1 MEDSLKKKVRKRS
14 GHKLFV
20 KNVLS
25 SYGDFLPE
33 EGRDL
38 SGLSK
43 NKLESYRRTLNKQK
57 LELDT
62 LNNEIFDLLPKEA
75 VEKETQEKLEFES
88 EIEDALCIIEGAI
101 GSFSLKDGQSIGN
114 ENFNTSSASSA
125 ETTGAFKQQAK
136 LQKLSMPT
144 FDGKVENWPSFYDIF
159 ESAVHCDPHLSNV
172 TKFQYLQS
180 LLKGVAK
187 EAIAGLK
194 VTNAN
199 YESALQILKER
210 FGQKQILITTHVT
223 TLVSLSPV
231 ESCSDLK
238 NLRTLYDKTESVVR
252 SLDGLGITEENYGTF
267 LTPVLLGKLPNELK
281 ITISRRLG
289 NGNWD
294 LKRLLDTFKEELMI
308 RENCF
313 LMPNDGRKRLPR
325 VSPYREREERQPT
338 VSTLYTSGNRVAKPN
353 CVFCKGDHPSQ
364 KCQTVTKPSTRRRI
378 LMQNGRCFMCFKT
391 GHIAV
396 NCLSNIKCYTCGGKH
411 HVTICSAE
419 KSPTKGGPVAVEKRR
434 EIPPPVVGDMQY
446 QPSEH
451 SVHLE
456 QGMSQNI
463 LLQTARAK
471 VSSPQNENTTA
482 NVRILLDSGAQRT
495 YISYKL
501 RDKLALPT
509 KAFLNVSI
517 KPDER
522 DFLRF
527 LWVNDISDSDK
538 LEIVCF
544 RFTRLVF
551 GLVSSPFVLNA
562 TIRAHLAKYA
572 QSNEKFVRNVL
583 NCLYVD
589 DFISTFSSKTEAL
602 ESYKELKLCFKRGG
616 FNLRKW
622 ESNCCELADEIG
634 LAWDKTSDR
643 IRFDFSKIFSND
655 CQFVTKREIL
665 SSTAKIYDPLGL
677 LSPIVVP
684 LKLLFQELCK
694 KKVNWDTK
702 LSEEISTEWRTIV
715 SDIQS
720 SPPVFVNRSVTDV
733 NKDEID
739 HVELHGFSDA
749 SSIAFGAAVYI
760 RVVKKSGK
768 ISVDLVAAKT
778 RLVPLKSDTIPRLEL
793 MAALEDIET
802 NDLTVEEVENA
813 RISWLRVIQ
822 SHLSSERNFDKNLV
836 YLRVYED
843 ENGRRLI
850 DAPNVETY
858 AEYDSSKTKLT
869 HRQSHLKSLLKHF
882 WNRWS
887 SEYLLTL
894 REFHKN
900 KGKTGARIVAVGD
913 VVVIL
918 NDKVKRQQWKLGKIL
933 KVYPGKDNI
942 VRAADVKTTDSAGR
956 SIILKRSITHLYPLE
971 VREDSEKDYG
981 IAAAAEP
988 AVSEVFDVPIRF
1000 IADEEA
1006 EELIN

>member
-1 MEDSLKKKVRKRS
+1 MKYLAGAKTPSWAN
-14 GHKLFV
+14 
-20 KNVLS
+20 NV
-25 SYGDFLPE
+25 
-33 EGRDL
+33 
-38 SGLSK
+38 
-43 NKLESYRRTLNKQK
+43 
-57 LELDT
+57 
-62 LNNEIFDLLPKEA
+62 
-75 VEKETQEKLEFES
+75 
-88 EIEDALCIIEGAI
+88 
-101 GSFSLKDGQSIGN
+101 
-114 ENFNTSSASSA
+114 
-125 ETTGAFKQQAK
+125 
-136 LQKLSMPT
+136 
-144 FDGKVENWPSFYDIF
+144 
-159 ESAVHCDPHLSNV
+159 
-172 TKFQYLQS
+172 
-180 LLKGVAK
+180 
-187 EAIAGLK
+187 
-194 VTNAN
+194 
-199 YESALQILKER
+199 LKER
-210 FGQKQILITTHVT
+210 KIEEEDESFSKSSFKNEDIENNAKIL
-223 TLVSLSPV
+223 
-231 ESCSDLK
+231 
-238 NLRTLYDKTESVVR
+238 
-252 SLDGLGITEENYGTF
+252 
-267 LTPVLLGKLPNELK
+267 
-281 ITISRRLG
+281 
-289 NGNWD
+289 
-294 LKRLLDTFKEELMI
+294 
-308 RENCF
+308 
-313 LMPNDGRKRLPR
+313 
-325 VSPYREREERQPT
+325 
-338 VSTLYTSGNRVAKPN
+338 
-353 CVFCKGDHPSQ
+353 
-364 KCQTVTKPSTRRRI
+364 
-378 LMQNGRCFMCFKT
+378 
-391 GHIAV
+391 
-396 NCLSNIKCYTCGGKH
+396 
-411 HVTICSAE
+411 
-419 KSPTKGGPVAVEKRR
+419 
-434 EIPPPVVGDMQY
+434 
-446 QPSEH
+446 
-451 SVHLE
+451 
-456 QGMSQNI
+456 
-463 LLQTARAK
+463 
-471 VSSPQNENTTA
+471 
-482 NVRILLDSGAQRT
+482 
-495 YISYKL
+495 
-501 RDKLALPT
+501 
-509 KAFLNVSI
+509 
-517 KPDER
+517 
-522 DFLRF
+522 
-527 LWVNDISDSDK
+527 
-538 LEIVCF
+538 
-544 RFTRLVF
+544 
-551 GLVSSPFVLNA
+551 
-562 TIRAHLAKYA
+562 
-572 QSNEKFVRNVL
+572 
-583 NCLYVD
+583 
-589 DFISTFSSKTEAL
+589 
-602 ESYKELKLCFKRGG
+602 
-616 FNLRKW
+616 
-622 ESNCCELADEIG
+622 G

-793 MAALEDIET
+793 MAALVLSRLIKSVKEALKPVIEVDKIFCWVDSQIVLWWIFSREKEYKPFVQNRVLEIRKHVPPSCWNFCPTDLNPADLASRGCKMSQISGSEIWWFGPTFLAKSENYWPAVLNFETKTKIPEDVSFELNRETKSNPRKDFSDVFVGVSTASNYALENVIKAEDFSDENRLFRVSAYVFRFVENLKRRLLKEDIET

-843 ENGRRLI
+843 ENGLLRCRGRRLI
-850 DAPNVETY
+850 DTPNVETY

-988 AVSEVFDVPIRF
+988 AVSDVFDVPIRF

>member
-62 LNNEIFDLLPKEA
+62 LNNEIFDLLPEEA

-210 FGQKQILITTHVT
+210 FGQKQILISTHVT

-471 VSSPQNENTTA
+471 KAEIIKEEEDESRDET
-482 NVRILLDSGAQRT
+482 RT
-495 YISYKL
+495 FDVGPSTSTP
-501 RDKLALPT
+501 DK
-509 KAFLNVSI
+509 
-517 KPDER
+517 
-522 DFLRF
+522 
-527 LWVNDISDSDK
+527 
-538 LEIVCF
+538 
-544 RFTRLVF
+544 
-551 GLVSSPFVLNA
+551 
-562 TIRAHLAKYA
+562 H
-572 QSNEKFVRNVL
+572 
-583 NCLYVD
+583 
-589 DFISTFSSKTEAL
+589 
-602 ESYKELKLCFKRGG
+602 
-616 FNLRKW
+616 LRK
-622 ESNCCELADEIG
+622 
-634 LAWDKTSDR
+634 
-643 IRFDFSKIFSND
+643 
-655 CQFVTKREIL
+655 
-665 SSTAKIYDPLGL
+665 
-677 LSPIVVP
+677 
-684 LKLLFQELCK
+684 
-694 KKVNWDTK
+694 
-702 LSEEISTEWRTIV
+702 
-715 SDIQS
+715 
-720 SPPVFVNRSVTDV
+720 
-733 NKDEID
+733 
-739 HVELHGFSDA
+739 
-749 SSIAFGAAVYI
+749 
-760 RVVKKSGK
+760 
-768 ISVDLVAAKT
+768 
-778 RLVPLKSDTIPRLEL
+778 
-793 MAALEDIET
+793 
-802 NDLTVEEVENA
+802 
-813 RISWLRVIQ
+813 
-822 SHLSSERNFDKNLV
+822 
-836 YLRVYED
+836 
-843 ENGRRLI
+843 
-850 DAPNVETY
+850 
-858 AEYDSSKTKLT
+858 
-869 HRQSHLKSLLKHF
+869 
-882 WNRWS
+882 
-887 SEYLLTL
+887 
-894 REFHKN
+894 
-900 KGKTGARIVAVGD
+900 
-913 VVVIL
+913 
-918 NDKVKRQQWKLGKIL
+918 
-933 KVYPGKDNI
+933 
-942 VRAADVKTTDSAGR
+942 
-956 SIILKRSITHLYPLE
+956 
-971 VREDSEKDYG
+971 
-981 IAAAAEP
+981 
-988 AVSEVFDVPIRF
+988 
-1000 IADEEA
+1000 
-1006 EELIN
+1006 